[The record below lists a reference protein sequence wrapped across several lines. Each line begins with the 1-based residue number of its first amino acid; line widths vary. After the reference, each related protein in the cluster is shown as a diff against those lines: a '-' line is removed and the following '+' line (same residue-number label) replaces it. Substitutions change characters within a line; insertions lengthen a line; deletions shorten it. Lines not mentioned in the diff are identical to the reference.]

1 MTVGSAYTS
10 TYTLNGTW
18 GTAYST
24 PYVYINF
31 RKGGPIPAASFCS
44 DSNIYLECRVYK
56 NYLNLVIAK
65 LKSSSVSTFSMSRGS
80 MDISYPTSQWSDSS
94 TSAWY
99 TIVFIGTTQWYYSN
113 QLTTGRAQSSLV
125 PISSNTFLAY
135 SDLYGSSRSTFNNVI
150 TLSLGIS
157 GKTLY
162 RYIDTG
168 SKIVITFS
176 GVSTQR
182 SNCQVWV
189 QN

>member
-1 MTVGSAYTS
+1 MKNLLLSLRTNDLDEVVFANRNKSYGAYA
-10 TYTLNGTW
+10 LRN
-18 GTAYST
+18 
-24 PYVYINF
+24 
-31 RKGGPIPAASFCS
+31 
-44 DSNIYLECRVYK
+44 D
-56 NYLNLVIAK
+56 
-65 LKSSSVSTFSMSRGS
+65 
-80 MDISYPTSQWSDSS
+80 
-94 TSAWY
+94 
-99 TIVFIGTTQWYYSN
+99 YSN